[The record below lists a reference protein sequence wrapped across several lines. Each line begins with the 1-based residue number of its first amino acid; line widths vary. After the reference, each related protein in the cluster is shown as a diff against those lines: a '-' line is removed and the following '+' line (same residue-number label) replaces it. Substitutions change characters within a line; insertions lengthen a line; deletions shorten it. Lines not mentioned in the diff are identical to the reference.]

1 MSAITR
7 TAHRAVLK
15 LKKNSPKILFAAGM
29 VGMAGTIVFSA
40 RAAVKTQPAVQE
52 FKNKIET
59 IEDDTDAHRISLEER
74 KTLILQEYGNFGFE
88 MTKAYAFPVVLG
100 LASAAALTKSHQIL
114 TARNAAVT
122 AAYAGLDKLFKE
134 YRQRVVAELGEQ
146 KDQEFAYGS
155 TSKDIVAYDE
165 GGNAVIQEKKSI
177 PKDAK
182 SLYGC
187 WFDEGNRN
195 WSKNNGY
202 NYTFLDNQQQWANLQ
217 LKSRGHLFLNEVY
230 DLIGMPRTKEGAVV
244 GWIYY
249 GKDESDG
256 YVDMGFH
263 KNPDFVAGFER
274 NVFLDFNVDGVIYD
288 KI

>member
-1 MSAITR
+1 
-7 TAHRAVLK
+7 
-15 LKKNSPKILFAAGM
+15 M
-29 VGMAGTIVFSA
+29 VGMAGTIVFSS
-40 RAAVKTQPAVQE
+40 RAAVKSQPAVQD
-52 FKNKIET
+52 FKDELAT
-59 IEDDTDAHRISLEER
+59 IESDFNEKTISEEER
-74 KTLILQEYGNFGFE
+74 KSLILQEYGNFAFE
-88 MTKAYAFPVVLG
+88 ISKAYAFPVVLG

-114 TARNAAVT
+114 TARNAALT

-134 YRQRVVAELGEQ
+134 YRQRVIAELGEQ

-165 GGNAVIQEKKSI
+165 AGNPVIQEKKSI

-182 SLYGC
+182 SLYGA
-187 WFDEGNRN
+187 WFDEANRN

-230 DLIGMPRTKEGAVV
+230 DLIGLPRTPEGAIV

-249 GKDESDG
+249 GKEGSDG